1 MKILLLLSRCDQTG
15 VTTHTLDLCEALV
28 ALGHDVT
35 VLVGRQTKVTPPI
48 QPESEMLYRKFV
60 ETGAAIVPYP
70 LPDGNRTMGKI
81 RSVCAVVWYMLCHR
95 FDAIHV
101 QSPYLSFI
109 PWLLRRKFV
118 STLHVTDLVRCFYYK
133 NATHLIAISR
143 ETKDYAKQ
151 LYGYRDEDITIVHHG
166 VSLRFSTLLSDEEKA
181 AAKQRL
187 GIPEGKI
194 IVGLVGSVERRKGH
208 DHLLAAV
215 RQMPQALRQ
224 QVYIVFLGSS
234 KDGRTVDWLNGEIDR
249 SGLRQQVSWFQYQS
263 PETFY
268 KIFDIF
274 ALPSHKEG
282 FGLVVLE
289 AMLGGCCCVRSNT
302 EGSYEQIEDGKS
314 GFIFEDGN
322 VEQLSGIL
330 SRLVE
335 DAALRRQVAKAGRE
349 KALRE
354 FTSEVMARNTVE
366 VYKKITGKK

>member
-1 MKILLLLSRCDQTG
+1 MKILFLLSRCDQTG

-35 VLVGRQTKVTPPI
+35 VLVGKTKGADA
-48 QPESEMLYRKFV
+48 PESEMLYQKFLK
-60 ETGAAIVPYP
+60 TGAAIVPYP
-70 LPDGNRTMGKI
+70 LPYNSSVMGKI
-81 RSVCAVVWYMLCHR
+81 KPLNAIMWYMLRHR
-95 FDAIHV
+95 YDVLHV

-143 ETKDYAKQ
+143 ETKDFAKR

-166 VSLRFSTLLSDEEKA
+166 VSRRFSTILSDEEKA
-181 AAKQRL
+181 ETKKRL

-194 IVGLVGSVERRKGH
+194 IIGLVGSVERRKGH
-208 DHLLAAV
+208 DVLLKAV
-215 RQMPQALRQ
+215 RQMPPALRD
-224 QVYIVFLGSS
+224 QVHIVFLGSS
-234 KDGRTVDWLNGEIDR
+234 KDGRTVDWLNGEIER
-249 SGLRQQVSWFQYQS
+249 SGLKQQVSWFQYQS
-263 PETFY
+263 PEMFY

-274 ALPSHKEG
+274 ALPSHQEG

-289 AMLGGCCCVRSNT
+289 AMLSGCCAVRSNT
-302 EGSYEQIEDGKS
+302 EGAYEQIEDGKS

-322 VEQLSGIL
+322 VSQLSGIL

-335 DAALRRQVAKAGRE
+335 EPALRRQVAKAGRE
-349 KALRE
+349 KALGE
-354 FTSEVMARNTVE
+354 FTSDVMARNTIE
-366 VYKKITGKK
+366 VYKKLRKR

>member
-15 VTTHTLDLCEALV
+15 VTTHTLDLSEALV

-35 VLVGRQTKVTPPI
+35 VLVGKTKGVDA
-48 QPESEMLYRKFV
+48 PESEMLYQKFV
-60 ETGAAIVPYP
+60 KTGATIVPYP
-70 LPDGNRTMGKI
+70 LPDNSSMLGKI
-81 RSVCAVVWYMLCHR
+81 KSVCAIVWYLLWYR
-95 FDAIHV
+95 FDVLHV

-133 NATHLIAISR
+133 NATHLIAISK
-143 ETKDYAKQ
+143 ETKDFAKR

-166 VSLRFSTLLSDEEKA
+166 VSRRFSTILSDEEKA
-181 AAKQRL
+181 ETKKTL

-208 DHLLAAV
+208 DVLLAAV
-215 RQMPQALRQ
+215 HQMPQALRE
-224 QVYIVFLGSS
+224 QVHIVFLSSS
-234 KDGRTVDWLNGEIDR
+234 KDGRTVDWLNGEIEH
-249 SGLRQQVSWFQYQS
+249 SGLKAQVSWFQYQP
-263 PETFY
+263 PEMFY

-274 ALPSHKEG
+274 ALPSHQEG

-289 AMLGGCCCVRSNT
+289 AMLSGCCAVRSNT
-302 EGSYEQIEDGKS
+302 EGAYEQIEDGKS

-322 VEQLSGIL
+322 VGQLSGIL

-335 DAALRRQVAKAGRE
+335 DEALCTQVAKAGRE
-349 KALRE
+349 KALGE
-354 FTSEVMARNTVE
+354 FTSDVMARNTVE
-366 VYKKITGKK
+366 VYNKVRKR

>member
-28 ALGHDVT
+28 DLGHDVT
-35 VLVGRQTKVTPPI
+35 VLVGRQANFTPPHS

-70 LPDGNRTMGKI
+70 LPEGNSMVGKI
-81 RSVCAVVWYMLCHR
+81 RSVCAVVWYMLRHR

-166 VSLRFSTLLSDEEKA
+166 VSLRFSTLLSDEEKS

-187 GIPEGKI
+187 GIPEGKV

-208 DHLLAAV
+208 DNLLAAV

-224 QVYIVFLGSS
+224 QVHIVFLGSS

-366 VYKKITGKK
+366 VYKKIMG